1 MAKIMLS
8 HTLCKEGMDF
18 LKENKC
24 EVICHNTPDINSV
37 LDDFKK
43 CDGYL
48 LRIGKIDRELIANAP
63 NLKVIARPGVGYDT
77 IDVKAATEYGIPV
90 VITPGANSVSV
101 AEHTIGLIF
110 ALAKNTCESVR
121 EAKNGNY
128 AIRNKGVAIE
138 LQGKTL
144 GIIGYGNIGKNVA
157 RMARGIG
164 LRVIVYDPFLANK
177 KEKVEDVEAVSDIY
191 DIYKRSDFVTLHL
204 PLTDENYHMINK
216 ETLSCFKEGAFLIN
230 CARGALVDEEAL
242 YNSLSSGYLAGAAV
256 DLMENEPFCTTSKLF
271 TLPSFIATPHMAALT
286 KESSAKS
293 AIMALDSMLKIIN
306 GEQCMNVCNPEV
318 YKNAKWRGK

>member
-8 HTLCKEGMDF
+8 HTLCKEGMEF

-37 LDDFKK
+37 LDDFKS

-48 LRIGKIDRELIANAP
+48 LRIGKIDRELIENAP

-90 VITPGANSVSV
+90 VITPGANSISV

-110 ALAKNTCESVR
+110 TLAKNTYESVK
-121 EAKNGNY
+121 EARNGNY
-128 AIRNKGVAIE
+128 SIRNKGASIE
-138 LQGKTL
+138 IRGKIL

-157 RMARGIG
+157 QMARGIG
-164 LRVIVYDPFLANK
+164 LSVIVYDPFLANR
-177 KEKVEDVEAVSDIY
+177 KEKVEGVEIVSDIY
-191 DIYKRSDFVTLHL
+191 DIYRRSDFVTLHL
-204 PLTDENYHMINK
+204 PLTNENYHMINK
-216 ETLSCFKEGAFLIN
+216 ESLSQFKEGSFLIN
-230 CARGALVDEEAL
+230 CARGGLVDEEAL
-242 YNSLSSGYLAGAAV
+242 YHSLSSGYLAGAGV
-256 DLMENEPFCTTSKLF
+256 DLMENEPFCTSSKLF
-271 TLPSFIATPHMAALT
+271 TLPSFVATPHMAALT

-293 AIMALDSMLKIIN
+293 ALMALSSMLKIIN
-306 GEQCMNVCNPEV
+306 GEPISNVCNPEV
-318 YKNAKWRGK
+318 YKSSKWRDK